1 MTFAFICDSYFQKKK
16 GLIGLSALIKGEIP
30 NHNIITITADEFLQA
45 GKFPDGVSG
54 VIIER
59 GTWQKSFSLFR
70 YFGLLPLFE
79 SQKLAFVS
87 GSSEAELKGRL
98 GMKGRETVIPRNIGA
113 EEISTQLTNLLELPP
128 PAFTHPKSK
137 AVA

>member
-1 MTFAFICDSYFQKKK
+1 MTFAFICDSYFQKKV
-16 GLIGLSALIKGEIP
+16 SASLVNGEIP
-30 NHNIITITADEFLQA
+30 NHNIITLTADEFLQT

-54 VIIER
+54 VIVER
-59 GTWQKSFSLFR
+59 GTWQKSFSMFR

-79 SQKLAFVS
+79 SQRLAFVA
-87 GSSEAELKGRL
+87 GSLEAELKGRL
-98 GMKGRETVIPRNIGA
+98 GMKGRETVIPRNISA
-113 EEISTQLTNLLELPP
+113 EEISTQLSNLLELPL

>member
-1 MTFAFICDSYFQKKK
+1 MTFAFICDSYFQKKVSPS
-16 GLIGLSALIKGEIP
+16 LVNGEIP
-30 NHNIITITADEFLQA
+30 NHSIITITADEFLQT

-54 VIIER
+54 VIVER
-59 GTWQKSFSLFR
+59 GTWQKNFSLFR

-79 SQKLAFVS
+79 SQKMAFVMS
-87 GSSEAELKGRL
+87 LLETELKGRL
-98 GMKGRETVIPRNIGA
+98 GMKGRETIISRNASA
-113 EEISTQLTNLLELPP
+113 EEISTHLNNLLELPP